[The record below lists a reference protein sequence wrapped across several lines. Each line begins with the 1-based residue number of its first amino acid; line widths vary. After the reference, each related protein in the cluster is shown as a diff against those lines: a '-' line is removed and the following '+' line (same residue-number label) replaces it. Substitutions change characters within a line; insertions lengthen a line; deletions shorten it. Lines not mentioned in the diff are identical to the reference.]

1 MGDDV
6 KAMHH
11 PATHQSPY
19 PTAQAREFH
28 MKLLLTLILILCSNP
43 IAEATVTISKLDD
56 ERAST
61 FEQPTMPTSSTSN
74 LFSQAAPAPDE
85 DAAVGIV
92 SWEKRTR
99 ARIHAVLLA
108 ISLIPHEAR
117 RALEILVSDVTENG
131 YLPVSAAFALL
142 VAAGAAAER
151 SVRRNRLNHWDG
163 LEQYLPSLVLS
174 VLIAPLYFIV
184 NLPLSVRLI
193 AGSYLLLFVAY
204 RFASALVD
212 HVALYPVRRKLKTV
226 IGLSLFTAAAIVVGD
241 VLLIDPDVITAIEV
255 LASCVILMLVMRL
268 TWTTAGRD
276 AAVNTALSLYTVGA
290 WLLWCL
296 DARAFF
302 WLSVYPALLPPILRS
317 ITRVVQDVAC
327 RKLHIPVSNSRTILL
342 VRGGRAFVL
351 ALALAWLAFVWETD
365 INFPGHDIPLVHRAL
380 YGLVRGALVLLVAD
394 IIWHLAKVAIDR
406 MLAQQSLSSAEPHEN
421 GEIEHS
427 TRLQTLLPILRN
439 VLAVVIFVV
448 SGLTILGQIGV
459 DIGPLVA
466 GAGIIGVA
474 IGFGSQALVRDIIS
488 GFFYLFDDAFRV
500 GEYIQAKDY
509 RGTVEGF
516 SLRSV
521 KLRHHR
527 GPIFTVPFGELGAVE
542 NMSRDWSKTKILV
555 TVPYDTD
562 LEKVRKIGKAI
573 GQALL
578 ADPEV
583 GRFFLEPLK
592 LKGVEDFAEYGIVIS
607 FAMITVPT
615 AQQSFIKRTAYASL
629 RKAFQENGVTFA
641 QPTVNIGGKDSPDL
655 IAASW
660 EHQRAKA
667 SGQANG

>member
-1 MGDDV
+1 
-6 KAMHH
+6 
-11 PATHQSPY
+11 
-19 PTAQAREFH
+19 
-28 MKLLLTLILILCSNP
+28 MKWLLTLIVILCSNP
-43 IAEATVTISKLDD
+43 IAAATVSISRLDD
-56 ERAST
+56 ERASK
-61 FEQPTMPTSSTSN
+61 FQQPAIPTASTSN
-74 LFSQAAPAPDE
+74 LFSQAAPAPDQ

-99 ARIHAVLLA
+99 ARIHAVLSA

-131 YLPVSAAFALL
+131 SLPVSAAFALL

-151 SVRRNRLNHWDG
+151 SIRRNRLNHWDG

-174 VLIAPLYFIV
+174 VLIAPLYFTV
-184 NLPLSVRLI
+184 NLPPSVRLI

-212 HVALYPVRRKLKTV
+212 HVAPYAVRRKLKTV
-226 IGLSLFTAAAIVVGD
+226 IGLSLFTAATIMVGD
-241 VLLIDPDVITAIEV
+241 VLLIDPDVVTAIEV

-276 AAVNTALSLYTVGA
+276 AAVNTALSLYFVGA

-317 ITRVVQDVAC
+317 ITRVVQDVAS
-327 RKLHIPVSNSRTILL
+327 RKLHIPANSRTILL
-342 VRGGRAFVL
+342 ARGGRAFVL
-351 ALALAWLAFVWETD
+351 ALALAWLAYVWETD
-365 INFPGHDIPLVHRAL
+365 INFPGQNIPLVHQAL
-380 YGLVRGALVLLVAD
+380 YGLLRGALVLLVAD
-394 IIWHLAKVAIDR
+394 VAWHLAKAAIDR
-406 MLAQQSLSSAEPHEN
+406 MLAQQSLPSAEPNEN
-421 GEIEHS
+421 GDVEHS

-439 VLAVVIFVV
+439 VLAVAILLV

-500 GEYIQAKDY
+500 GEYIQAKNY

-578 ADPEV
+578 ADPELA
-583 GRFFLEPLK
+583 RFFIEPLK

-641 QPTVNIGGKDSPDL
+641 QPIVNIGGKDSPEV
-655 IAASW
+655 IAANW
-660 EHQRAKA
+660 EHQRGKA
-667 SGQANG
+667 SG